1 MAEFTASGGN
11 ERGRAVFASMLDA
24 RSRIPPAAKVTSTRC
39 HSSAFARI
47 STVIHPSLST

>member
-24 RSRIPPAAKVTSTRC
+24 RSRIPPAAKETAERWNAV
-39 HSSAFARI
+39 AD
-47 STVIHPSLST
+47 